1 MRKLVYTAA
10 LFGLLAFVPAMALA
24 HQSSAQS
31 KPSAPAS
38 KSAPKP
44 ATPATH
50 ATTGVVKSVDATSLV
65 LSKGSKSKDETFMLN
80 SSTEKKGDIAVGAH
94 VQVRYKTEGKENVA
108 TAVTV
113 QTKK

>member
-24 HQSSAQS
+24 HQSSQS
-31 KPSAPAS
+31 KPPAPAS
-38 KSAPKP
+38 KSTHKP

-113 QTKK
+113 QPKK